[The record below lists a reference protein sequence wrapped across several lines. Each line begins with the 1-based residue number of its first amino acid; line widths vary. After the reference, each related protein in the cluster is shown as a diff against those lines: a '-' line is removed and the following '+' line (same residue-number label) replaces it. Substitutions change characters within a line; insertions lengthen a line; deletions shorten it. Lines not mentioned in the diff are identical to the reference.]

1 MTIEQ
6 LGLVIAKRRE
16 SLSLKQVDIA
26 EMAGLSIKT
35 IYMVETGKGN
45 PSVLT
50 LAKVLDIL
58 GLEFITRIKQMNEEN
73 EGAGLQ

>member
-26 EMAGLSIKT
+26 EMAGRSIKT